1 MFKSVKWFFKVETTI
16 FFLFTYTHKKKFF
29 FFSIIVAAVVL
40 VFRICCSLKH
50 LCVNCFH
57 VNNTHTMRLM
67 KAPLAAFFFFLLLFC
82 FCFFPAA
89 FLNFKLC
96 KLPKLNDGSSNR
108 ENLTNGVFFI
118 FVLVSLFALIDQ
130 HLMRGQSDNDNRSLV
145 LATCQRFRIPE
156 SATSFAGFLSRRQS
170 PAAETTMVVFESRP

>member
-1 MFKSVKWFFKVETTI
+1 MCKLFSRKQYTYYAPNESSV
-16 FFLFTYTHKKKFF
+16 
-29 FFSIIVAAVVL
+29 S
-40 VFRICCSLKH
+40 C
-50 LCVNCFH
+50 
-57 VNNTHTMRLM
+57 
-67 KAPLAAFFFFLLLFC
+67 FFFFLLLFC

-170 PAAETTMVVFESRP
+170 PAAETTMAVFESRP